1 MRLVTEIGNSWSLEK
16 SVHSLKNC
24 WVVDDC
30 PVFKLNSHTCRPK
43 EKLVT
48 PLQPPVARQKCVFP
62 NQLPCG
68 CTRLLLV
75 LEKNG
80 CIEVNGPVMKTFL
93 RLPCLH
99 VWWSWLLITR
109 ANFSCYGNLI
119 TSLTTIFTS
128 LITVWLEANWYL
140 LWNGCPKQSANNQGS
155 RKEIFGGSPPAT
167 DFYPATRRNLH
178 LPTGQ
183 GLPGVATPWQ
193 L

>member
-1 MRLVTEIGNSWSLEK
+1 MRLVTEIGNSWSLKK

-30 PVFKLNSHTCRPK
+30 PVFKLKSHTCRPK

-48 PLQPPVARQKCVFP
+48 PLQPPVAREKCVFP

-75 LEKNG
+75 LDKIG
-80 CIEVNGPVMKTFL
+80 CIEVNGPVVKTFL

-99 VWWSWLLITR
+99 VWWPWLLIAR
-109 ANFSCYGNLI
+109 AKFNCYGNLT

-140 LWNGCPKQSANNQGS
+140 LWKLWVSEAIC
-155 RKEIFGGSPPAT
+155 
-167 DFYPATRRNLH
+167 
-178 LPTGQ
+178 
-183 GLPGVATPWQ
+183 
-193 L
+193 